1 MRKLDRYLLPLLALL
16 LTAAGAALPWVVS
29 DLQDAQVERGP
40 EARQFDPVNLTLQ
53 TGGGVQ
59 ETLGLLA
66 GSYSDLEWTG
76 KTNLTA
82 AEAASAAQEAVRF
95 LNESGLTA
103 LTPETVGEEAFTISV
118 EPHIIMS
125 MTESSVSA
133 IVWGCWIDELPENWI
148 YIDDDTGK
156 MVRTFLFDT
165 AWFDRLVLAANAQ
178 SSGGYD
184 NYDAGLMYDAG
195 LTAEAITR
203 QAELWRTALSDYYGV
218 ELTFSESE
226 LSFDHYSSVFK
237 LLCDGNELRL
247 EMVADGAVYFNP

>member
-1 MRKLDRYLLPLLALL
+1 MRTLNRYLLPLLALL

-29 DLQDAQVERGP
+29 SLQDAQVERGP

-76 KTNLTA
+76 RTRLTA
-82 AEAASAAQEAVRF
+82 AEAASAAQEALRF
-95 LNESGLTA
+95 LNGSGLTS
-103 LTPETVGEEAFTISV
+103 LTPEGIGAEGFTFST

-133 IVWGCWIDELPENWI
+133 IVWCCWIDELPENWI
-148 YIDDDTGK
+148 YIDDDTGR

-165 AWFDRLVLAANAQ
+165 AWAGALPLLPSQ
-178 SSGGYD
+178 SIGEDVSVDVGGW
-184 NYDAGLMYDAG
+184 AKAPESIVKL
-195 LTAEAITR
+195 
-203 QAELWRTALSDYYGV
+203 AELWRAALSDYYGV

-226 LSFDHYSSVFK
+226 VSADYYSSVFK
-237 LLCDGNELRL
+237 LLCDGNEIRL
-247 EMVADGAVYFNP
+247 ELVPEGAVYFNA

>member
-1 MRKLDRYLLPLLALL
+1 
-16 LTAAGAALPWVVS
+16 
-29 DLQDAQVERGP
+29 
-40 EARQFDPVNLTLQ
+40 
-53 TGGGVQ
+53 
-59 ETLGLLA
+59 
-66 GSYSDLEWTG
+66 
-76 KTNLTA
+76 
-82 AEAASAAQEAVRF
+82 
-95 LNESGLTA
+95 
-103 LTPETVGEEAFTISV
+103 
-118 EPHIIMS
+118 
-125 MTESSVSA
+125 
-133 IVWGCWIDELPENWI
+133 
-148 YIDDDTGK
+148 

-184 NYDAGLMYDAG
+184 NYDAG